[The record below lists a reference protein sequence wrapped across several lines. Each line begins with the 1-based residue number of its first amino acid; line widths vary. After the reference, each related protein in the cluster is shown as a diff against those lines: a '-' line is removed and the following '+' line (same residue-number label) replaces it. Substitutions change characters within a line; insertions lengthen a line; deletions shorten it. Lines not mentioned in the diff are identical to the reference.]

1 MFCAQSRPKRRLHA
15 TKNSVEFLNH
25 SPLLTLVSNSGSDPN
40 YSCFEKG
47 CLTNGEKLTRR
58 YRKLLWVMVV
68 YVCLSEP
75 RGVSAWW
82 KETAQTRIRFLFVVE
97 SAWTSI
103 KQSQTLTTHNASR
116 HCRVSFYTFAGQ
128 PLSKQ
133 LYTLSLQARA
143 PRLLKKNKLN
153 LDGIKYFSSFENKGI
168 LHEN

>member
-82 KETAQTRIRFLFVVE
+82 TEETAQTPVFMLSPSQLLNRL
-97 SAWTSI
+97 TP
-103 KQSQTLTTHNASR
+103 QSSKAYRLPIDIVA
-116 HCRVSFYTFAGQ
+116 YTFT
-128 PLSKQ
+128 PLWDNLRRNSCI
-133 LYTLSLQARA
+133 
-143 PRLLKKNKLN
+143 LN
-153 LDGIKYFSSFENKGI
+153 SNCSSNCCFVIAHG
-168 LHEN
+168 LH